1 MDEVCKVW
9 PIQVIK
15 KKICIYTGIHLQIV
29 IAFLRF
35 VLFMS
40 EVYLIQLLFYIEKKE
55 MCF

>member
-1 MDEVCKVW
+1 M
-9 PIQVIK
+9 QSLTNTGNK